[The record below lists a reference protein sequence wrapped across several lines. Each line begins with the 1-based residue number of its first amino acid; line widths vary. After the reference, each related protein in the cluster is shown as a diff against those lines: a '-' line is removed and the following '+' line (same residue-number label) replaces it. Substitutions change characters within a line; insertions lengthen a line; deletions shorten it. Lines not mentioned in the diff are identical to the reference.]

1 MNLFIKK
8 LLASCIRGMFAI
20 LSLLP
25 QQNTI
30 AFLSRQSAKPF
41 DFQLL
46 EPEFNKHFPE
56 YKTVWACVPKGGEL
70 GIVLF
75 LKQLYLVATSKVC
88 FVDGY
93 VPAVSIPSAH
103 KSVCIQLWHASGAI
117 KKFGYQCL
125 DTPAG
130 RSSEDAEA
138 FRMHKGYDY
147 VIAGCY
153 GARPAFAQAFHVNV
167 GNILSLGL
175 PRQDYLLSPE
185 YEEMRQEDIRAVKE
199 QLGISEG
206 SNAKVVL
213 YAPTFRKGNS
223 NSNWLEENVMTLA
236 RAFAGKDVLLV
247 VAGHPLDKVFQWEL
261 SNEGVRVVTLE
272 SPTIKALQVAD
283 AVISD
288 YSAIALDA
296 GIIGKRVLF
305 YVPDIEEY
313 RESPGLNVD
322 PWDVFPIDTFAVAAD
337 IVDACFKEDKY
348 RTKGTFSAFINEYAG
363 NVEGGSISSALHLL
377 SGIIR

>member
-46 EPEFNKHFPE
+46 EPELNKHFPG

-70 GIVLF
+70 GFFLF
-75 LKQLYLVATSKVC
+75 LKQLYYVATSKVC

-93 VPAVSIPSAH
+93 VPAVSIPFTH

-117 KKFGYQCL
+117 KKFGYRCL

-153 GARPAFAQAFHVNV
+153 GARPAFAQAFHVNI
-167 GNILSLGL
+167 GSILALGL
-175 PRQDYLLSPE
+175 PRQDYLLNPE
-185 YEEMRQEDIRAVKE
+185 YEEMRQEDIKTVKE

-223 NSNWLEENVMTLA
+223 NSNWLEGNVMTLA
-236 RAFAGKDVLLV
+236 RAFAGKNVLLV
-247 VAGHPLDKVFQWEL
+247 VAGHPLDKAFQLEL
-261 SNEGVRVVTLE
+261 SNEDIRVVTLE
-272 SPTIKALQVAD
+272 GPTIKALHVAD
-283 AVISD
+283 VVISD
-288 YSAIALDA
+288 YSAVALDA

-313 RESPGLNVD
+313 RESPGLNID
-322 PWDVFPIDTFAVAAD
+322 PWDVFPIDTFTVAAD
-337 IVDACFKEDKY
+337 VAEACFQEGEY

-377 SGIIR
+377 SGIIK